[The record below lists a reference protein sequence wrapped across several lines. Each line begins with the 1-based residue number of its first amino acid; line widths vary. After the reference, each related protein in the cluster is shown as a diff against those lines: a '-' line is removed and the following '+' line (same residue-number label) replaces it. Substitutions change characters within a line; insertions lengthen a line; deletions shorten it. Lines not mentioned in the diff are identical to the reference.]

1 MRTPLNAI
9 IGLSELAEKHLDD
22 REKMKDYMSKINFSS
37 QQLLGL
43 INDILE
49 ISKLEK
55 GKITLDTKHFDL
67 KKCIT
72 DCADMVR
79 DQIKREGKTFTL
91 DFDIKTREVYGDS
104 FRVTQILSNLLSNA
118 VKFTSEGDAISLKVS
133 ERQNSDFVKYKLVL
147 KDTGA
152 GMSRD
157 FLDRIFIPYERE
169 VRFGA
174 KNVSG
179 TGLGMPIVKNILS
192 QMNGEISVES
202 ELGKGSTFTVILPFR
217 KADVEEEMEEN
228 PVSGETSG
236 NEVDITGSGGEK
248 KADQA
253 ESGKSEED
261 FLRNRKILL
270 AEDNEI
276 NMEIAC
282 ELLDMYG
289 AQVVKAW
296 NGKEAVD
303 LFAAS
308 GEDEF
313 DVRLMDMQMPEMEG
327 CDAARTIRKMKR
339 RDAEK
344 IPIIA
349 VTANAFAE
357 DLSATAAAGMNA
369 HISKPIDFS
378 LLCRTLKEV
387 IDQQGNA

>member
-22 REKMKDYMSKINFSS
+22 REKMKDYMSKISFSS

-118 VKFTSEGDAISLKVS
+118 VKFTSEGDTISLKVS

-217 KADVEEEMEEN
+217 KADVEEEMEDN
-228 PVSGETSG
+228 PVSGET
-236 NEVDITGSGGEK
+236 
-248 KADQA
+248 
-253 ESGKSEED
+253 EED

-289 AQVVKAW
+289 AQVIKAW

-303 LFAAS
+303 LFADS
-308 GEDEF
+308 GEGEF
-313 DVRLMDMQMPEMEG
+313 DVILMDMQMPEMDG
-327 CDAARTIRKMKR
+327 CEAARTIRRMKR
-339 RDAEK
+339 RDAAT

-387 IDQQGNA
+387 MDRQGNA

>member
-1 MRTPLNAI
+1 
-9 IGLSELAEKHLDD
+9 
-22 REKMKDYMSKINFSS
+22 
-37 QQLLGL
+37 
-43 INDILE
+43 
-49 ISKLEK
+49 
-55 GKITLDTKHFDL
+55 
-67 KKCIT
+67 
-72 DCADMVR
+72 MVR

-313 DVRLMDMQMPEMEG
+313 DVILMDMQMPEMDG
-327 CDAARTIRKMKR
+327 CEAARTIRKMKR